1 MILSVIQ
8 QYVAILG
15 NNNQPRNLDHKYHT
29 PPHQIAFKVYFNT
42 IGMLLL
48 LQNIRTQSLS
58 PIFRKVRKNLQFLHS
73 QGQTDG
79 TKAQCITEIK
89 KRFNTREEGNTAWI
103 KCCSHQV
110 SQENLLSHLEV
121 LGFH

>member
-8 QYVAILG
+8 EYVAVLG
-15 NNNQPRNLDHKYHT
+15 NNTQPRDLDQKYHT
-29 PPHQIAFKVYFNT
+29 PPHQIAFKVDYNT
-42 IGMLLL
+42 IGMFLL

-58 PIFRKVRKNLQFLHS
+58 PLFRKGRKNLQFLHS

-89 KRFNTREEGNTAWI
+89 KI
-103 KCCSHQV
+103 
-110 SQENLLSHLEV
+110 
-121 LGFH
+121 